1 MASELPRLILRNAT
15 IFVDR
20 NSRIGQAREIT
31 LPTPEVA
38 VEEFRNAGMVK
49 ARDVNLGYSKL
60 ESSWVETAFDPAVLG
75 LFGLAPGI
83 VRDFMVTGA
92 LVDEDGTVTNATA
105 YKTGFLRQFD
115 PGGWEPG
122 SKAETT
128 FNLSIHTF
136 KLEIGGQTII
146 EMDDFDVKIR
156 GVSQYQN
163 IRAAL
168 LL

>member
-1 MASELPRLILRNAT
+1 MASDLPRYILRNAT

-20 NSRIGQAREIT
+20 ISRIGQAREIT
-31 LPTPEVA
+31 LPTPEIV

-49 ARDVNLGYSKL
+49 PRDVNLGYAKL
-60 ESSWVETAFDPAVLG
+60 ESSWVETAFDPAVIG
-75 LFGLAPGI
+75 LFGLAPGV
-83 VRDFMVTGA
+83 VREFMATGA

-105 YKTGFLRQFD
+105 YQTGFLRQFD

-128 FNLSIHTF
+128 FNLSIHTY
-136 KLEIGGQTII
+136 KLEIGGQPII

-156 GVSQYQN
+156 GVSQYQG
-163 IRAAL
+163 IRSAL